1 MAARRLVLAAVAY
14 ALGTAAQTTPEVTL
28 PSPADIEK
36 LICEVA
42 SQKQVEDRA
51 VAEICQVITEKFP
64 NIKFN
69 PDCKTDVE
77 AVWDAAVAKC
87 PQAQLT
93 LPSPADIEKLIC
105 EVASQKQVEDKAVDE
120 ICQVITEKFPNIK
133 FNPDCKTDVEAVWD
147 AAVAKC
153 PQAQLTLPSPADIEK
168 MICEL
173 ASQKQVEDKAVDEI
187 CQVITEKF
195 PNIKFNP
202 DCKTDVE
209 AVWDAA
215 VAKCPQAQLTLPSPA
230 DIEKIICEVASQKQV
245 EDKAVDEICQVIT
258 EKFPNIKF
266 NPDCKT
272 DVEAVWDAAVAK
284 CPQAQLTLPSPADIE
299 KIICELAS
307 QKQVEDKAVDE
318 ICQVITEK
326 FPNIKFN
333 PDCKTDVEAVWDAAV
348 AKCPQ
353 AQLTLPSPS
362 DIEKLICEVASQKQV
377 EDKAVDEI
385 CQVITEKFPNIKF
398 NPDCKTTSRPSG
410 TRRWPSTTSRPSGT
424 RRWPSARRRS

>member
-1 MAARRLVLAAVAY
+1 M
-14 ALGTAAQTTPEVTL
+14 
-28 PSPADIEK
+28 
-36 LICEVA
+36 ICE
-42 SQKQVEDRA
+42 
-51 VAEICQVITEKFP
+51 
-64 NIKFN
+64 
-69 PDCKTDVE
+69 
-77 AVWDAAVAKC
+77 
-87 PQAQLT
+87 L
-93 LPSPADIEKLIC
+93 
-105 EVASQKQVEDKAVDE
+105 ASQKQVEDKAVDE

-168 MICEL
+168 LICEL
-173 ASQKQVEDKAVDEI
+173 ASQKQVEDKAVDEICQVITEKFPNIKFNPDCKTDVEAVWDAAVAKCPQAQLTLPSPVEDKAVDEI

-362 DIEKLICEVASQKQV
+362 DIEKLICEPGGHREAHLRARVAV

-410 TRRWPSTTSRPSGT
+410 TRRWPS
-424 RRWPSARRRS
+424 ARRRS

>member
-14 ALGTAAQTTPEVTL
+14 ALGTAAQTTP
-28 PSPADIEK
+28 
-36 LICEVA
+36 
-42 SQKQVEDRA
+42 
-51 VAEICQVITEKFP
+51 EICQVITEKFP

-168 MICEL
+168 
-173 ASQKQVEDKAVDEI
+173 
-187 CQVITEKF
+187 
-195 PNIKFNP
+195 
-202 DCKTDVE
+202 
-209 AVWDAA
+209 
-215 VAKCPQAQLTLPSPA
+215 
-230 DIEKIICEVASQKQV
+230 IICEVASQKQV
-245 EDKAVDEICQVIT
+245 EDKAVDEICQ
-258 EKFPNIKF
+258 
-266 NPDCKT
+266 
-272 DVEAVWDAAVAK
+272 
-284 CPQAQLTLPSPADIE
+284 
-299 KIICELAS
+299 LAS

-385 CQVITEKFPNIKF
+385 CQVASQKQVEDKAVDEICQVITEKFPNIKFNPDCKTDVEAVWDAAVAKCPQAQLTLPSPADIEKMICELASQKQVEDKAVDEICQVITEKFPNIKF

-410 TRRWPSTTSRPSGT
+410 TRRWPSA
-424 RRWPSARRRS
+424 RWRS

>member
-133 FNPDCKTDVEAVWD
+133 TRP
-147 AAVAKC
+147 
-153 PQAQLTLPSPADIEK
+153 LT
-168 MICEL
+168 
-173 ASQKQVEDKAVDEI
+173 
-187 CQVITEKF
+187 
-195 PNIKFNP
+195 
-202 DCKTDVE
+202 
-209 AVWDAA
+209 
-215 VAKCPQAQLTLPSPA
+215 
-230 DIEKIICEVASQKQV
+230 
-245 EDKAVDEICQVIT
+245 
-258 EKFPNIKF
+258 
-266 NPDCKT
+266 
-272 DVEAVWDAAVAK
+272 
-284 CPQAQLTLPSPADIE
+284 
-299 KIICELAS
+299 
-307 QKQVEDKAVDE
+307 
-318 ICQVITEK
+318 
-326 FPNIKFN
+326 
-333 PDCKTDVEAVWDAAV
+333 
-348 AKCPQ
+348 
-353 AQLTLPSPS
+353 
-362 DIEKLICEVASQKQV
+362 
-377 EDKAVDEI
+377 
-385 CQVITEKFPNIKF
+385 
-398 NPDCKTTSRPSG
+398 R
-410 TRRWPSTTSRPSGT
+410 
-424 RRWPSARRRS
+424 SAR